1 MLCNVLRQ
9 RNLQSKRI
17 DCLDGIIKEGKLIHT
32 YVVWLV
38 MVVLDVVVRQ
48 LEELGQLQEG
58 QLREDQVQIQGLD
71 HLLQTIEEHQ
81 IE

>member
-1 MLCNVLRQ
+1 
-9 RNLQSKRI
+9 
-17 DCLDGIIKEGKLIHT
+17 
-32 YVVWLV
+32 

-71 HLLQTIEEHQ
+71 HPLQTIEEHQ
-81 IE
+81 IQIE